1 MAAFDTNVIVRVL
14 VGDDPVQTR
23 KAERAFVSHARAE
36 GVFVSLVVLAEVAWV
51 LAAAYEWDRAAIHE
65 RLSRVVRTSGVVIEE
80 LELVQ
85 RALDEFVAGKA
96 DLADYLILGKAR
108 SAAGRTLL
116 TFDKKLAREKDA
128 SLL

>member
-1 MAAFDTNVIVRVL
+1 VAAFDTNVIVHVL

-23 KAERAFVSHARAE
+23 KAERAFVLHAHAE
-36 GVFVSLVVLAEVAWV
+36 GA
-51 LAAAYEWDRAAIHE
+51 
-65 RLSRVVRTSGVVIEE
+65 
-80 LELVQ
+80 
-85 RALDEFVAGKA
+85 FVAGKA
-96 DLADYLILGKAR
+96 DLADYVILGKAR

>member
-23 KAERAFVSHARAE
+23 KAGRAFVSHARAE
-36 GVFVSLVVLAEVAWV
+36 GV
-51 LAAAYEWDRAAIHE
+51 Y
-65 RLSRVVRTSGVVIEE
+65 
-80 LELVQ
+80 
-85 RALDEFVAGKA
+85 VAGKA